1 MATDGTPEMAAKRC
15 GEAIARLRTTR
26 RWSRAQLVIRLYDEI
41 SPDDPNYESISETW
55 LARLENGRMVKVP
68 RQTVE
73 ALCRALRCSAKERA
87 RVLLSAD
94 RNVLADDITEPCPV
108 AELLTYVMDRLYS
121 ETHEALRSQLGQRD
135 VTELDDLEQYEL
147 AQAALD
153 LLIARK
159 RQRALTGSM
168 RELGGRGQAPVPPRA
183 GRMSPAAAQSART
196 GTAPR

>member
-15 GEAIARLRTTR
+15 GEAIARLRTAR

-68 RQTVE
+68 RQTIE
-73 ALCRALRCSAKERA
+73 ALCRALRCSAQARA
-87 RVLLSAD
+87 WVLLSAD
-94 RNVLADDITEPCPV
+94 RNVLAEDITEPCAV

-121 ETHEALRSQLGQRD
+121 ETHEALRSLLGQRD
-135 VTELDDLEQYEL
+135 VAELDDLEQYEL
-147 AQAALD
+147 AQSALD

-159 RQRALTGSM
+159 RQRALTGSV
-168 RELGGRGQAPVPPRA
+168 REMGGRAPIGPRA
-183 GRMSPAAAQSART
+183 GQMSPAGAQSART
-196 GTAPR
+196 GSASR